1 MDESKRFLEK
11 GKNHLQKSWL
21 IYEAIRAQVV
31 MESSEI
37 VTKDSRIQ
45 GVKGSSEIK
54 NEYRISNKKFRIM
67 KFYSFDIYPPI
78 FLAGSIPCS
87 IFCGSLL

>member
-11 GKNHLQKSWL
+11 GKNHLQNSWL

-45 GVKGSSEIK
+45 GVKVSREQLKFSIEI
-54 NEYRISNKKFRIM
+54 RT
-67 KFYSFDIYPPI
+67 
-78 FLAGSIPCS
+78 
-87 IFCGSLL
+87 